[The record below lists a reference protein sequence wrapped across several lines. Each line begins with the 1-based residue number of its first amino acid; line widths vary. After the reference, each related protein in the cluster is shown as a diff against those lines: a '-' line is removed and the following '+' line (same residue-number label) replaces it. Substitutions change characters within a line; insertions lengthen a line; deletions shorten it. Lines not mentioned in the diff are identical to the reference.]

1 MIILSSLFFLFS
13 LVMLSPFVD
22 TSLSNALALTQ
33 GDEYDAKSADNKKYD
48 DKRIS
53 LYPTKVNKYECQT
66 GSFEGFF
73 VSSVEF
79 CKEVPII
86 NVNGI
91 ATQRSIS
98 TGGPQIIQ
106 VSTEAPKTIGLS
118 SPNQVEEANLY
129 FREGNLAT
137 TNTTSPITSVAFCA
151 PGDEIVEG
159 FYQLT
164 NEQDN
169 PILGFINQITGEKN
183 TYSSALISTNVTL
196 QSTAF
201 CFNNNHN
208 NNNS

>member
-1 MIILSSLFFLFS
+1 MASLIVLSIVAAVIPISKMNFFS
-13 LVMLSPFVD
+13 DAM
-22 TSLSNALALTQ
+22 AQ
-33 GDEYDAKSADNKKYD
+33 GYDEYDSKSYNNNNNKNYD
-48 DKRIS
+48 DNRIS
-53 LYPTKVNKYECQT
+53 LYPTKLNKYECQK
-66 GSFEGFF
+66 GPFEGFF
-73 VSSVEF
+73 VSSAEF
-79 CKEVPII
+79 CKDVPLI
-86 NVNGI
+86 NQNE
-91 ATQRSIS
+91 IS
-98 TGGPQIIQ
+98 RQQPQSPSGPQIIQ
-106 VSTEAPKTIGLS
+106 VSTGIQKNTILS
-118 SPNQVEEANLY
+118 NLNQVNEPNLY

-137 TNTTSPITSVAFCA
+137 TNTTLSITSVAFCA

-201 CFNNNHN
+201 CFNNNQN